1 MPSLQ
6 SLINSPLGI
15 GLILGIGK
23 ALPPRWGFK
32 LADRMGTRLAEMKD
46 SPMVR
51 ATRANLWIA
60 TGKKLSSRE
69 LDELVLDNLQF
80 TANSLYDFYHHIN
93 DHDVIRKRVTLSP
106 KLREHLETRIG
117 KNEGTIMLAPHL
129 SNFDLGG
136 RAIALNG
143 YDVLALSYPLPP
155 GGYQWQNQ
163 LRRNAGINIKPM
175 SVQTLRESKDRLKNG
190 GAIFTGLERPL
201 PETNY
206 YPRFFGHPAPVP
218 VSYVRLALQ
227 TKSAVFVVA
236 CTGTPQT
243 DYKLECSDLIYL
255 KPDDDP
261 VKEIEKNAELVLKAA
276 EPFIRDN
283 PEQWSMTYPVWPFA
297 LDEMPK

>member
-106 KLREHLETRIG
+106 KLREYLETRIG

-136 RAIALNG
+136 RAIALN
-143 YDVLALSYPLPP
+143 AATMCSRFPIPCPRRLPMAEP
-155 GGYQWQNQ
+155 IAPRCGYQYQTHVGSNI
-163 LRRNAGINIKPM
+163 AGKQGSP
-175 SVQTLRESKDRLKNG
+175 
-190 GAIFTGLERPL
+190 
-201 PETNY
+201 
-206 YPRFFGHPAPVP
+206 
-218 VSYVRLALQ
+218 
-227 TKSAVFVVA
+227 
-236 CTGTPQT
+236 
-243 DYKLECSDLIYL
+243 
-255 KPDDDP
+255 
-261 VKEIEKNAELVLKAA
+261 
-276 EPFIRDN
+276 
-283 PEQWSMTYPVWPFA
+283 
-297 LDEMPK
+297 